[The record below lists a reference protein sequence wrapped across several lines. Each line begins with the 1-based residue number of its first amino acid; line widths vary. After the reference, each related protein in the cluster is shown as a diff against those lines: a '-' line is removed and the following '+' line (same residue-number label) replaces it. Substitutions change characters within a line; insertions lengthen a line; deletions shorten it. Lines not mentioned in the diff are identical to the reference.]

1 MTAQPMAS
9 SMDLHGCQSMS
20 VDLHKML
27 LLKIG
32 QSAAIRGARALSPV
46 HQHFIQTRAILFTR
60 YCSTQWHHILAV
72 RQKLLAAVSRLFYRE
87 TPRLPLDA
95 KNLSAMIANDV
106 TVFTYRNKRFFMLLT
121 IFGGMQFLCWANIA
135 AFVVSDPTAESSG
148 RQDTKL
154 EKNDVTSMGKFYA
167 ENRPKI
173 AATCFSLGIL
183 LLIYFNILQVL

>member
-1 MTAQPMAS
+1 
-9 SMDLHGCQSMS
+9 
-20 VDLHKML
+20 
-27 LLKIG
+27 
-32 QSAAIRGARALSPV
+32 
-46 HQHFIQTRAILFTR
+46 
-60 YCSTQWHHILAV
+60 
-72 RQKLLAAVSRLFYRE
+72 
-87 TPRLPLDA
+87 
-95 KNLSAMIANDV
+95 
-106 TVFTYRNKRFFMLLT
+106 MLLT

-183 LLIYFNILQVL
+183 LLVSIF